1 MLKEMLDNV
10 RKTSP
15 LIQNI
20 TNYVTANDC
29 ANITLAWGGSPI
41 MSDHEEEAEDMARIC
56 MGLNIN
62 MGTLNPRTAGAM
74 MAAGKAYNAR
84 KKPVILDPVG
94 VGASGYRRKLASEF
108 MEQLRFTAVK
118 GNVSEI
124 RTLITGT
131 AGSRGVDADLGEA
144 VTEKNLEQYVQMAK
158 KFAADTGA
166 VVVVTGVIDIAAD
179 ASRAFAIQNG
189 HSAMSRITGCGC
201 MLSSIL
207 TACVAANPGKA
218 LEAAAASVAAMGLC
232 GERACRRM
240 EREHG
245 GNASCRTWLIDEIYN
260 LTGEDLEKGA
270 DYELY

>member
-108 MEQLRFTAVK
+108 MEQLRFTVIK

-166 VVVVTGVIDIAAD
+166 VGGSNRSHRYCGRCLPGLYYPKRPQRYVQDHRLRLYAQFYPD
-179 ASRAFAIQNG
+179 CLRSRQSWKG
-189 HSAMSRITGCGC
+189 SGGSGR
-201 MLSSIL
+201 
-207 TACVAANPGKA
+207 
-218 LEAAAASVAAMGLC
+218 LC
-232 GERACRRM
+232 GGYGTVRGKGLQTYGKGTCRQ
-240 EREHG
+240 
-245 GNASCRTWLIDEIYN
+245 CFLP
-260 LTGEDLEKGA
+260 DLA
-270 DYELY
+270 Y

>member
-29 ANITLAWGGSPI
+29 ANITLAWGASPI
-41 MSDHEEEAEDMARIC
+41 MSDYEGEAEDMARIC

-74 MAAGKAYNAR
+74 LAAGKAYNAR

-108 MEQLRFTAVK
+108 MAQLRFTAVK

-144 VTEKNLEQYVQMAK
+144 VT
-158 KFAADTGA
+158 
-166 VVVVTGVIDIAAD
+166 
-179 ASRAFAIQNG
+179 
-189 HSAMSRITGCGC
+189 
-201 MLSSIL
+201 
-207 TACVAANPGKA
+207 
-218 LEAAAASVAAMGLC
+218 
-232 GERACRRM
+232 
-240 EREHG
+240 
-245 GNASCRTWLIDEIYN
+245 
-260 LTGEDLEKGA
+260 
-270 DYELY
+270 

>member
-41 MSDHEEEAEDMARIC
+41 MSDCEEEAEDMAGIC

-62 MGTLNPRTAGAM
+62 MGTLNPRTAATM
-74 MAAGKAYNAR
+74 LAAGKAYNAR

-94 VGASGYRRKLASEF
+94 VGASGYRRKLAAEF
-108 MEQLRFTAVK
+108 MEELRFTAIK

-131 AGSRGVDADLGEA
+131 AGSRE
-144 VTEKNLEQYVQMAK
+144 
-158 KFAADTGA
+158 
-166 VVVVTGVIDIAAD
+166 
-179 ASRAFAIQNG
+179 
-189 HSAMSRITGCGC
+189 
-201 MLSSIL
+201 
-207 TACVAANPGKA
+207 
-218 LEAAAASVAAMGLC
+218 
-232 GERACRRM
+232 
-240 EREHG
+240 
-245 GNASCRTWLIDEIYN
+245 
-260 LTGEDLEKGA
+260 
-270 DYELY
+270 